1 MLLLQDA
8 GEVVLELFPPDITG
22 SWYRNAVAVARS
34 CVLLDVVLHVIV
46 VNVVWPVSANTGQL
60 NERDGYLRCAHA
72 GIECWRRVAP
82 YFMLMRMT
90 AL

>member
-8 GEVVLELFPPDITG
+8 GQIVLEFFSPDITG
-22 SWYRNAVAVARS
+22 SWYRNAVAVARG

-46 VNVVWPVSANTGQL
+46 VDVVWLVSANEGQL
-60 NERDGYLRCAHA
+60 GQRERCSRCAHA

-82 YFMLMRMT
+82 YFMLMMMMV
-90 AL
+90 L